1 MKKKLV
7 RLLVQTAV
15 LLLVEEVLQVLGLL
29 QRMGQQIQNR
39 MRLPMRLL
47 LRLVEV
53 CSARASLR
61 LVVFLEARA
70 RRTLVAVFSVNKTT
84 PHSNLEVC
92 LVDPPQTTMP
102 AADSLV
108 KSLQLLGPAFLV
120 AAQLTQVHHLE
131 GFLAI

>member
-53 CSARASLR
+53 VVLDVAGLLLWRLFHDRPKLGTADRPRREMARSR
-61 LVVFLEARA
+61 DIDIV
-70 RRTLVAVFSVNKTT
+70 
-84 PHSNLEVC
+84 
-92 LVDPPQTTMP
+92 
-102 AADSLV
+102 
-108 KSLQLLGPAFLV
+108 
-120 AAQLTQVHHLE
+120 
-131 GFLAI
+131 